1 MKRLLDLLLAGAG
14 LMALSPFLLLVA
26 VLIVR
31 PAGLLGKL
39 QVKRV

>member
-1 MKRLLDLLLAGAG
+1 MQAMTALQNPRIVLAVSA
-14 LMALSPFLLLVA
+14 FLLLVA